1 MEINHSVIELNRR
14 FGVPGVAEIAAGNG
28 ELPKVSITSSAA
40 MGEMY
45 LHGAQVTS
53 WRPAGAKEVLFL
65 STQSRWQEGQAIR
78 GGIPICFPWF
88 RGKTDDPHAPAHGF
102 VRTKAWQL
110 ESITQRGD
118 AISVSMSTGSDDSTK
133 RWWPAE
139 FRLVHR
145 ATFGSELRLEL
156 ELTNRG
162 TTSIRF
168 EEALHS
174 YLRVADVHDA
184 RVHGLDA
191 IPYLD
196 NTDAN
201 REKVQQGD
209 LAIVAETDSAY
220 LTDRPEIELRDSS
233 AGRRIRLT
241 KQNSLTTV
249 VWNPWET
256 GARALADLGAG
267 EWTQMLCIE
276 ASNVLGCAIDLPPG
290 EQHLL
295 TAVIT
300 TESWIPSRA

>member
-1 MEINHSVIELNRR
+1 
-14 FGVPGVAEIAAGNG
+14 
-28 ELPKVSITSSAA
+28 
-40 MGEMY
+40 MY

-65 STQSRWQEGQAIR
+65 STQSRWQDGQAIR

-88 RGKTDDPHAPAHGF
+88 RGKSDDPQAPAHGF
-102 VRTKAWQL
+102 VRTKAWKL
-110 ESITQRGD
+110 ESIAQLGD
-118 AISVSMSTGSDDSTK
+118 AISVSMSTESDDSTK

-156 ELTNRG
+156 ELTQPGERLRSVSG
-162 TTSIRF
+162 GA
-168 EEALHS
+168 ALLPQGGRYS
-174 YLRVADVHDA
+174 RRAST
-184 RVHGLDA
+184 RSGS

-220 LTDRPEIELRDSS
+220 LTDRPEIELRDPAPVAAFVLPNRTRSPPWC
-233 AGRRIRLT
+233 GT
-241 KQNSLTTV
+241 HG
-249 VWNPWET
+249 WN

-267 EWTQMLCIE
+267 EWTQMLCVE

-290 EQHLL
+290 QQHR
-295 TAVIT
+295 TAVRIRVDLA
-300 TESWIPSRA
+300 IPSLTVPERVY